1 MLRVV
6 AFKDLLVWGRPSYVR
21 SSLKCAR
28 FACLSHFA
36 SPKTTEFS
44 RIQMSATI
52 CQLNNQILRSRIF
65 FDECYFPLQAN
76 IFLSSVV
83 LLIFEHYTQP
93 ATTAIELC
101 YTTARQDSLTLF
113 LENETNIPEMV
124 WMRHVIFSIFCA
136 PQMQLLLKRFGSFSH
151 LETTEKPAP
160 TMWTVSIPREH
171 INSIYCSRS
180 WKSEWTVRVPFIC
193 SRGIDTAHI
202 VGAGFFLVRNISS
215 LVAVAFQFFSFVFIR
230 IWWFLSLLT
239 GSFRNV
245 TLDR

>member
-6 AFKDLLVWGRPSYVR
+6 AFKDLPVWGRLGYVR
-21 SSLKCAR
+21 SRLKCAR
-28 FACLSHFA
+28 FARLSHFA
-36 SPKTTEFS
+36 SPKTTEFF
-44 RIQMSATI
+44 RIQI
-52 CQLNNQILRSRIF
+52 LNSQILRSRIF

-83 LLIFEHYTQP
+83 LLIFEHYTQL

-124 WMRHVIFSIFCA
+124 WMRHVFFPIFCS
-136 PQMQLLLKRFGSFSH
+136 PQMQALLKRFGSFSH

-160 TMWTVSIPREH
+160 TMRAVSIPGEH
-171 INSIYCSRS
+171 RS
-180 WKSEWTVRVPFIC
+180 WKSERTVRVLFTC
-193 SRGIDTAHI
+193 SRGIGTTHI
-202 VGAGFFLVRNISS
+202 VGAGFFLIRNISS
-215 LVAVAFQFFSFVFIR
+215 LVAVAFQFLIFVFIR
-230 IWWFLSLLT
+230 IWWFLYLLT